1 MQVQS
6 KCFRVQM
13 KLDEY
18 VNGENRDPGT
28 LDKIS
33 SAANHPLTAA
43 ESLHPNDI
51 QLLLTR
57 AQYQAT
63 VSDNVMA
70 AKGTLQHAK
79 GISAR
84 KTVAPHLALAQVS
97 GSCHL
102 DVCRLRLCSS
112 ECRPCQYTFSVKGRC
127 LYLPTTFCGM

>member
-1 MQVQS
+1 MQIQT

-18 VNGENRDPGT
+18 VNGDSRDPMT

-43 ESLHPNDI
+43 ESLHPNDT

-79 GISAR
+79 GMSAR
-84 KTVAPHLALAQVS
+84 KTVGPSLALAQVS
-97 GSCHL
+97 FYCVPSL
-102 DVCRLRLCSS
+102 
-112 ECRPCQYTFSVKGRC
+112 
-127 LYLPTTFCGM
+127 